1 MAVSLFIPT
10 AEAAF
15 IAGLTDRKMSRVVDE
30 HLVPEPLI
38 ERCGSKRAFTRLGA
52 AFAQFYFATEDQLL
66 PSARKQVLDEL
77 TARVVVLHSKNQVLA
92 LMQLDALSWKVE
104 RNFVTVDLL
113 PFLQAVGHRAREV
126 AQAHALVTE
135 DPDVMADMPV
145 FAGTRVPIG
154 LVLASL
160 AAGVELPRL
169 KDSYPFLTEA
179 HVQSAQVYEAVHP
192 RRGRQSRL
200 VQVNTEL
207 TLKGTRA
214 ARQAVR
220 R

>member
-1 MAVSLFIPT
+1 MAVSLFIPP
-10 AEAAF
+10 AEAAY
-15 IAGLTDRKMSRVVDE
+15 IAGLTDRQLSRVVDE
-30 HLVPEPLI
+30 RLI
-38 ERCGSKRAFTRLGA
+38 PQLFFERRRSRRLFTRLGA
-52 AFAQFYFATEDQLL
+52 ALAQFYFATEDMLTAG
-66 PSARKQVLDEL
+66 ARKQVLNEL
-77 TARVVVLHSKNQVLA
+77 STRVEALPRKNQVLA

-126 AQAHALVTE
+126 DQAHALVTE
-135 DPDVMADMPV
+135 DPDVMAGMPV

-192 RRGRQSRL
+192 RRGRQRRL